1 MEQASPCRRIR
12 ESTLAI
18 FVGESDWAL
27 DVRSATNGRGEELE
41 YYMPVSLL
49 DIGVPAPSVCRKRR
63 FYRIV
68 AAWWR

>member
-1 MEQASPCRRIR
+1 MEQASHVV
-12 ESTLAI
+12 ESAKSTLAI

-49 DIGVPAPSVCRKRR
+49 DIGVPAPSVCRKWR